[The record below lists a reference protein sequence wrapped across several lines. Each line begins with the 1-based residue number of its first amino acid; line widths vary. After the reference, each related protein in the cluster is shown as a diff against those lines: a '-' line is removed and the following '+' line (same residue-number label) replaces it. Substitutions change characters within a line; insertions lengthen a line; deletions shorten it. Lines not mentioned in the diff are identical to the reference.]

1 MCPVNGVTEYPML
14 LKHGEDLRQDE
25 RILQLLSTVDLA
37 LVRDTESRKRRLR
50 IRTFQVDVVVFNL
63 YFVLVFIFFVLFTN

>member
-50 IRTFQVDVVVFNL
+50 IRTFQVDVVVLTYILCLFL
-63 YFVLVFIFFVLFTN
+63 FFVLFTN